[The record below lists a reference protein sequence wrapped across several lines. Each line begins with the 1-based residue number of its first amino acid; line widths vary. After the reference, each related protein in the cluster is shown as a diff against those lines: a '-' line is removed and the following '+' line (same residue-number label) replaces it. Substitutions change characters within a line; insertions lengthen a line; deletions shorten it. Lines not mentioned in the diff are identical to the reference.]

1 MKIPDSSVL
10 VVDDDASH
18 LAMLVAVLR
27 EHVDTVLTADSA
39 ERALTLLEQ
48 DRPDLILL
56 DMRMPGMG
64 GLGFLGKASQ
74 ENLTVPVVV
83 VTAFAEVE
91 DAVEAMK
98 LGASDY
104 LSKPIDLGLLEEL
117 LDRYV
122 RKDSVVTEPAH
133 PPLPP
138 GIIFRSPLM
147 EQVLAE
153 VAAAAGSLAPVLLVG
168 ESGVGKEVLAEL
180 LHRWS
185 DRPEGPMVSL
195 NMTALPETLMESEL
209 FGHEKGAFTG
219 AERSRHGHFEE
230 ASGGTLFLDEIGEL
244 PLDMQPKLLRALE
257 TGRIRRLGGN
267 EEISVDLRLVSAT
280 NRDVEKEVAAGRFR
294 MDLYYRLAVFAVE
307 IPPLRERPEEILP
320 LARAFLE
327 ALGEKAKHFS
337 QAAQHCLHDY
347 AWPGNVRELHN
358 SIQRAAIL
366 AAGEWI
372 LPEHLPPAVRGSCG
386 GRVASRE
393 REPRALA
400 EIEKAAIL
408 KALERCDGNRTQA
421 ARELG
426 ISRRKLLYRLKEY
439 EVEGESD
446 PSL

>member
-10 VVDDDASH
+10 VVDDDANH
-18 LAMLVAVLR
+18 LAMLAAVLR
-27 EHVDTVLTADSA
+27 EHVDTVQTADSA

-64 GLGFLGKASQ
+64 GLGFLGEARQK
-74 ENLTVPVVV
+74 NLTVPVVV

-104 LSKPIDLGLLEEL
+104 LSKPIDLVLLEEL

-122 RKDSVVTEPAH
+122 RKDSVVTAPTH
-133 PPLPP
+133 PPLPS

-219 AERSRHGHFEE
+219 AERSRRGHFEE

-280 NRDVEKEVAAGRFR
+280 NRDVEKEVSEGRFR

-320 LARAFLE
+320 LARAYLE
-327 ALGEKAKHFS
+327 APGEKGKHFS
-337 QAAQHCLHDY
+337 QAAQHCLHAY
-347 AWPGNVRELHN
+347 PWPGNVRELHN

-372 LPEHLPPAVRGSCG
+372 LPEHLPPAVRGSG
-386 GRVASRE
+386 GRAASRE
-393 REPRALA
+393 QEPRALA
-400 EIEKAAIL
+400 EIEKEAIL
-408 KALERCDGNRTQA
+408 KALKRCEGNRTQA

-439 EVEGESD
+439 EAEE
-446 PSL
+446 